1 VLCGECSYVVGPW
14 VPYTFVV
21 HDTIQTDNGHTTTHG
36 ALQEALLVKDT
47 GRFRWL
53 SGSSG

>member
-21 HDTIQTDNGHTTTHG
+21 HNTIQTDNGHTTTHG
-36 ALQEALLVKDT
+36 ALQEALFVKDT